1 MRNSD
6 AGAALRSR
14 ADEIEQVG
22 VFGFVELE
30 RLTDGLEN
38 ALGDS
43 PRVPALEPRVV
54 TRR

>member
-1 MRNSD
+1 M
-6 AGAALRSR
+6 
-14 ADEIEQVG
+14 G

-30 RLTDGLEN
+30 RLTDGLED

-54 TRR
+54 LDADACEQRHLLAP